1 MSQLKAPELIL
12 SSADTPP
19 RILPPGNDLF
29 ATRAARFDTLADGH
43 PMEAAL
49 RFLAGLHV
57 AQQEA
62 FALPALVAKPDDC
75 SFPASGSQLPAAWQS
90 VLHHLLEHSLPAA
103 PAATRA
109 LIAGLRA
116 TDPAGLDALGRAVLS
131 DDAGDADAGSRALVW
146 AALQVVWTR
155 HASRMPVSA
164 DTPHT
169 ERDLCPCCGTPAVA
183 AVVRIGGSVA
193 GLRYLHCP
201 LCNTQWNAMRA
212 RCTSCDS
219 VREVSR
225 HRLEDAPANPWP
237 AASAES
243 CEECGS
249 YRKVFYQ
256 DKDPKAD
263 PIADDLASL
272 ALDILMGE
280 AGFARS
286 GWNPFLDA

>member
-12 SSADTPP
+12 SSADAPP
-19 RILPPGNDLF
+19 LVLPPAGNLF
-29 ATRAARFDTLADGH
+29 TTRAARFDTLADGH

-49 RFLAGLHV
+49 RFLAGLHR

-62 FALPALVAKPDDC
+62 FALLALSAGLDDC
-75 SFPASGSQLPAAWQS
+75 TFTASGSPLPAGWQS
-90 VLHHLLEHSLPAA
+90 VLHHLLERSMPTA
-103 PAATRA
+103 PDATRA

-116 TDPAGLDALGRAVLS
+116 TDPTGLDALAQAILS
-131 DDAGDADAGSRALVW
+131 GETGDSDAGSRALVW

-155 HASRMPVSA
+155 HASRTDSSA
-164 DTPHT
+164 ATPHV

-183 AVVRIGGSVA
+183 AVVRIGGSMA

-225 HRLEDAPANPWP
+225 HRLEDPHTNPWP

-243 CEECGS
+243 CEACGS

-256 DKDPKAD
+256 DKDPHAD

-272 ALDILMGE
+272 ALDVLMGE

>member
-19 RILPPGNDLF
+19 FMLPPGGDLF
-29 ATRAARFDTLADGH
+29 AARAARFETLADGH

-49 RFLAGLHV
+49 RFLAGLHR

-62 FALPALVAKPDDC
+62 FALPALTADADDC
-75 SFPASGSQLPAAWQS
+75 RFPAGGSPLPAGWQS
-90 VLHHLLEHSLPAA
+90 VLQHLLGRCLPTA
-103 PAATRA
+103 PDATRI

-116 TDPAGLDALGRAVLS
+116 TDPAGLDDLGRAVLS
-131 DDAGDADAGSRALVW
+131 GDAGDTDAGSRALVW

-155 HASRMPVSA
+155 HASRA
-164 DTPHT
+164 DGATATPHA
-169 ERDLCPCCGTPAVA
+169 ERGLCPCCGTPAVA

-225 HRLEDAPANPWP
+225 HRLEDSHANPWP

-243 CEECGS
+243 CEACGS